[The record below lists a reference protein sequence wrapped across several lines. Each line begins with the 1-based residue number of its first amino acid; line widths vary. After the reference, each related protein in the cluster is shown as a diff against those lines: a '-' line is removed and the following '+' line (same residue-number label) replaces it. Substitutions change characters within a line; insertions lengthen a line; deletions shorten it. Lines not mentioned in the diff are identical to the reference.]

1 MPLPTHLILEVVN
14 PEGLLLREQVEQVI
28 APGEEGYFGVLPG
41 HTPFMTNLGM
51 GIIDYKKDGQWSHL
65 TSFWG
70 FCEVLPDKV
79 NVLAELGERAA
90 DIDVGRAA
98 EAKKR
103 AEERMKR
110 ITDEA
115 GYQEARAEYI
125 RAVTRLAVAEHPS
138 HRP

>member
-1 MPLPTHLILEVVN
+1 
-14 PEGLLLREQVEQVI
+14 
-28 APGEEGYFGVLPG
+28 
-41 HTPFMTNLGM
+41 HTPFITSLGA
-51 GIIDYKKDGQWSHL
+51 GVIDYKKDGQWSHL

-79 NVLAELGERAA
+79 NVLAELGERAE
-90 DIDVGRAA
+90 DIDVGRAV

-110 ITDEA
+110 ISDEA
-115 GYQEARAEYI
+115 GYDEAHAEYV
-125 RAVTRLAVAEHPS
+125 RAVTRLAVAERPS